1 MGGNR
6 DLLISSSYLGDFNIK
21 NIPYTQNCISFN
33 AYMNFLSYYFWL
45 TPRRD
50 DGKTTDLIRLDL

>member
-1 MGGNR
+1 MGGNK

-21 NIPYTQNCISFN
+21 NIPYTQDCISFN

-45 TPRRD
+45 MPRRD
-50 DGKTTDLIRLDL
+50 DGKTTDFIRLDL

>member
-33 AYMNFLSYYFWL
+33 AYMNSLSYFFL
-45 TPRRD
+45 LMPRQD

>member
-6 DLLISSSYLGDFNIK
+6 DFLISSSYLGDFDIK
-21 NIPYTQNCISFN
+21 NIPYTRDCISFN
-33 AYMNFLSYYFWL
+33 AYMNSLSYFFL
-45 TPRRD
+45 LMPLQD

>member
-33 AYMNFLSYYFWL
+33 AYMNVLSYYFWL